1 MVRHEGTTSPPGHA
15 SGRRIVALLKAK
27 TSDLPDDDYEHMRK
41 VVGYAHRHLAQRRS
55 VNISESE

>member
-1 MVRHEGTTSPPGHA
+1 M
-15 SGRRIVALLKAK
+15 VALLKAK

-55 VNISESE
+55 VDISESA